1 MKKEKRNL
9 IASALLPGLGQLLS
23 KHYIKAITFMM
34 IHVLFGVI
42 LLSGLS
48 SGVMYKFITLGEKPE
63 VRTLSK
69 TTPGDNSLDYIVNG
83 SLFLIILSMFIVF
96 YIFNMKDSIRLGKF
110 LDDGNSLPSG
120 KEYYEFAADEA
131 FVPVFLTP
139 GALGIVFIVFFPML
153 LTILIAFTN
162 YSGPDHLPPKNLFD
176 WVGFRNFENI
186 LKQKELRYTFFHV
199 AGWTLVWA
207 ILTTVFNFAAGLL
220 LALLTNSKRIKFKGL
235 WRGIF
240 ILPYAIPSFVSLLVF
255 RLIFNGMGPINV
267 FLHSNIPFL
276 TDATY
281 ARTVA
286 ILVNTWVGAPYFMV
300 LIAGALTNISSSLYE
315 ASDIDGANKWQQ
327 FKNITFPML
336 WLQLGSTMIL
346 TFAFNFNNF
355 GAIYLLTNGNPA
367 DGKLRY
373 AGQTDILVS
382 WIYKLTIDN
391 SLYSL
396 AATITIF
403 IFLFVATISLLTFAR
418 SKTFNQ
424 EAVV

>member
-23 KHYIKAITFMM
+23 KHYIKGITFMM

-63 VRTLSK
+63 VRTLFK

-240 ILPYAIPSFVSLLVF
+240 ILPYAIPS
-255 RLIFNGMGPINV
+255 
-267 FLHSNIPFL
+267 
-276 TDATY
+276 
-281 ARTVA
+281 
-286 ILVNTWVGAPYFMV
+286 
-300 LIAGALTNISSSLYE
+300 
-315 ASDIDGANKWQQ
+315 
-327 FKNITFPML
+327 
-336 WLQLGSTMIL
+336 
-346 TFAFNFNNF
+346 
-355 GAIYLLTNGNPA
+355 
-367 DGKLRY
+367 
-373 AGQTDILVS
+373 LVS
-382 WIYKLTIDN
+382 
-391 SLYSL
+391 
-396 AATITIF
+396 
-403 IFLFVATISLLTFAR
+403 
-418 SKTFNQ
+418 
-424 EAVV
+424 

>member
-23 KHYIKAITFMM
+23 KHYIKGITFMM

-63 VRTLSK
+63 VRTLFK

>member
-1 MKKEKRNL
+1 
-9 IASALLPGLGQLLS
+9 
-23 KHYIKAITFMM
+23 MM
-34 IHVLFGVI
+34 IHVLFGMI

-63 VRTLSK
+63 VRTLFK

>member
-9 IASALLPGLGQLLS
+9 IASALFPGLGQLLS
-23 KHYIKAITFMM
+23 KHYIKGITFML
-34 IHVLFGVI
+34 INLLFVVI
-42 LLSGLS
+42 LLSGLTS
-48 SGVMYKFITLGEKPE
+48 DVLYKFITLGDKPE
-63 VRTLSK
+63 VRTLFK
-69 TTPGDNSLDYIVNG
+69 TTPGDNSLDCIVNG
-83 SLFLIILSMFIVF
+83 SLFIIILAMFIAF
-96 YIFNMKDSIRLGKF
+96 YIFNIKDSIRLGKF
-110 LDDGNSLPSG
+110 LDNGNSLPSG
-120 KEYYEFAADEA
+120 KEYYEFASNEA

-139 GALGIVFIVFFPML
+139 GALGIIFVVFFPML
-153 LTILIAFTN
+153 LTVLIAFTN

-207 ILTTVFNFAAGLL
+207 ILTTIFNFTAGLL

-315 ASDIDGANKWQQ
+315 ASDIDGANKLQQ

-367 DGKLRY
+367 DGRLRY

>member
-23 KHYIKAITFMM
+23 KHYIKGITFMM
-34 IHVLFGVI
+34 IHVLFGVT

-63 VRTLSK
+63 VRTLFK

>member
-1 MKKEKRNL
+1 M
-9 IASALLPGLGQLLS
+9 
-23 KHYIKAITFMM
+23 
-34 IHVLFGVI
+34 
-42 LLSGLS
+42 SGLS

-63 VRTLSK
+63 VRTLFK

>member
-9 IASALLPGLGQLLS
+9 IASALFPGLGQLLS
-23 KHYIKAITFMM
+23 KHYIKGITFML
-34 IHVLFGVI
+34 INLLFVVI
-42 LLSGLS
+42 LLSGLTS
-48 SGVMYKFITLGEKPE
+48 DVLYKFITLGDKPE
-63 VRTLSK
+63 VRTLFK
-69 TTPGDNSLDYIVNG
+69 TTPGDNSLDCIVNG
-83 SLFLIILSMFIVF
+83 SLFIIILAMFIAF
-96 YIFNMKDSIRLGKF
+96 YIFNIKDSIRLGKF
-110 LDDGNSLPSG
+110 LDNGNSLPSG
-120 KEYYEFAADEA
+120 KEYYEFASDEA

-139 GALGIVFIVFFPML
+139 GALGIIFVVFFPML
-153 LTILIAFTN
+153 LTVLIAFTN

-207 ILTTVFNFAAGLL
+207 ILTTIFNFTAGLL

-315 ASDIDGANKWQQ
+315 ASDIDGANKLQQ

-367 DGKLRY
+367 DGRLRY

>member
-1 MKKEKRNL
+1 
-9 IASALLPGLGQLLS
+9 
-23 KHYIKAITFMM
+23 MM

-63 VRTLSK
+63 VRTLFK

>member
-23 KHYIKAITFMM
+23 KHYIKGITFMV

-63 VRTLSK
+63 VRTLFK

>member
-63 VRTLSK
+63 VRTLFK

>member
-63 VRTLSK
+63 VRTLFI

>member
-63 VRTLSK
+63 VRTLFK

-267 FLHSNIPFL
+267 FIHSNIPFL
-276 TDATY
+276 TDPTY

>member
-23 KHYIKAITFMM
+23 KHYIKGITFMV

-63 VRTLSK
+63 VRTLFK

-139 GALGIVFIVFFPML
+139 GALGIVFIAFFPML

-255 RLIFNGMGPINV
+255 RLIFNGMSPINV

-403 IFLFVATISLLTFAR
+403 IFLFVL
-418 SKTFNQ
+418 
-424 EAVV
+424 

>member
-23 KHYIKAITFMM
+23 KHYIKGITFVM

-63 VRTLSK
+63 VRTLFK

-355 GAIYLLTNGNPA
+355 GAIYLLTNSNPA

>member
-9 IASALLPGLGQLLS
+9 IASALFPGLGQLLS
-23 KHYIKAITFMM
+23 KHYIKGITFML
-34 IHVLFGVI
+34 INLLFVVI
-42 LLSGLS
+42 LLSGLTS
-48 SGVMYKFITLGEKPE
+48 DVLYKFITLGDKPE
-63 VRTLSK
+63 VRTLFK
-69 TTPGDNSLDYIVNG
+69 TTPGDNSLDCIVNG
-83 SLFLIILSMFIVF
+83 SLFIIVLAMFIAF
-96 YIFNMKDSIRLGKF
+96 YIFNIKDSIRLGKF
-110 LDDGNSLPSG
+110 LDNGNSLPSG
-120 KEYYEFAADEA
+120 KEYYEFASDEA

-139 GALGIVFIVFFPML
+139 GALGIIFVVFFPML
-153 LTILIAFTN
+153 LTVLIAFTN

-207 ILTTVFNFAAGLL
+207 ILTTIFNFTAGLL

-315 ASDIDGANKWQQ
+315 ASDIDGANKLQQ

-367 DGKLRY
+367 DGRLRY

>member
-63 VRTLSK
+63 VRTLFK

-403 IFLFVATISLLTFAR
+403 IFLYLDSICLA
-418 SKTFNQ
+418 
-424 EAVV
+424 

>member
-34 IHVLFGVI
+34 IHVLFGMI

-63 VRTLSK
+63 VRTLFK

>member
-9 IASALLPGLGQLLS
+9 IASALFPGLGQLLS
-23 KHYIKAITFMM
+23 KHYIKGITFML
-34 IHVLFGVI
+34 IHILFVVI

-63 VRTLSK
+63 VRTLFK

>member
-63 VRTLSK
+63 VRTLFK

-382 WIYKLTIDN
+382 WIYKLTID
-391 SLYSL
+391 Y
-396 AATITIF
+396 T
-403 IFLFVATISLLTFAR
+403 V
-418 SKTFNQ
+418 
-424 EAVV
+424 

>member
-9 IASALLPGLGQLLS
+9 IASALFPGLGQLLS
-23 KHYIKAITFMM
+23 KHYIKGITFML
-34 IHVLFGVI
+34 IHILFVVI
-42 LLSGLS
+42 LLSGLT
-48 SGVMYKFITLGEKPE
+48 SGVMYKFITLGDKPE
-63 VRTLSK
+63 VRTLFK

-355 GAIYLLTNGNPA
+355 GAIYLLTNSNPA

>member
-23 KHYIKAITFMM
+23 KHYIKGITFMM
-34 IHVLFGVI
+34 IHVLFGMI

-63 VRTLSK
+63 VRTLFK

>member
-1 MKKEKRNL
+1 
-9 IASALLPGLGQLLS
+9 
-23 KHYIKAITFMM
+23 
-34 IHVLFGVI
+34 
-42 LLSGLS
+42 
-48 SGVMYKFITLGEKPE
+48 
-63 VRTLSK
+63 
-69 TTPGDNSLDYIVNG
+69 
-83 SLFLIILSMFIVF
+83 
-96 YIFNMKDSIRLGKF
+96 MKDSIRLGKF

>member
-1 MKKEKRNL
+1 MKKKKRNL

-63 VRTLSK
+63 VRTLFI

>member
-9 IASALLPGLGQLLS
+9 IASALFPGLGQLLS
-23 KHYIKAITFMM
+23 KHYIKGITFML
-34 IHVLFGVI
+34 INLLFVVI
-42 LLSGLS
+42 LLSGLTS
-48 SGVMYKFITLGEKPE
+48 DVLYKFITLGDKPE
-63 VRTLSK
+63 VRTLFK
-69 TTPGDNSLDYIVNG
+69 TTPGDNSLDCIVNG
-83 SLFLIILSMFIVF
+83 SLFIIILAMFIAF
-96 YIFNMKDSIRLGKF
+96 YIFNIKDSIRLGKF
-110 LDDGNSLPSG
+110 LDNGSSLPSG
-120 KEYYEFAADEA
+120 KEYYEFASDEA

-139 GALGIVFIVFFPML
+139 GALGIIFVVFFPML
-153 LTILIAFTN
+153 LTVLIAFTN

-207 ILTTVFNFAAGLL
+207 ILTTIFNFTAGLL

-315 ASDIDGANKWQQ
+315 ASDIDGANKLQQ

-367 DGKLRY
+367 DGRLRY

>member
-63 VRTLSK
+63 VRTLFK

-300 LIAGALTNISSSLYE
+300 LIVGALTNISSSLYE

>member
-9 IASALLPGLGQLLS
+9 IASALFPGLGQLLS
-23 KHYIKAITFMM
+23 KHYIKGITF
-34 IHVLFGVI
+34 IVINILFLVI

-48 SGVMYKFITLGEKPE
+48 SGILYKFITLGDKPE
-63 VRTLSK
+63 VRTLFK

-83 SLFLIILSMFIVF
+83 SLFLIILAMFIVF
-96 YIFNMKDSIRLGKF
+96 YIFNIKDSVRLGKF
-110 LDDGNSLPSG
+110 LDNGNSLPSG
-120 KEYYEFAADEA
+120 KEYYEFVADEA

-162 YSGPDHLPPKNLFD
+162 YSGPNHLPPKNLFD

-207 ILTTVFNFAAGLL
+207 VLTTVFNFAAGLL

>member
-23 KHYIKAITFMM
+23 KHYIKGITFMM

-63 VRTLSK
+63 VRTLFK

-186 LKQKELRYTFFHV
+186 LKQKELLYTFFHV

>member
-1 MKKEKRNL
+1 
-9 IASALLPGLGQLLS
+9 
-23 KHYIKAITFMM
+23 
-34 IHVLFGVI
+34 
-42 LLSGLS
+42 
-48 SGVMYKFITLGEKPE
+48 
-63 VRTLSK
+63 
-69 TTPGDNSLDYIVNG
+69 
-83 SLFLIILSMFIVF
+83 
-96 YIFNMKDSIRLGKF
+96 
-110 LDDGNSLPSG
+110 
-120 KEYYEFAADEA
+120 
-131 FVPVFLTP
+131 
-139 GALGIVFIVFFPML
+139 
-153 LTILIAFTN
+153 
-162 YSGPDHLPPKNLFD
+162 
-176 WVGFRNFENI
+176 
-186 LKQKELRYTFFHV
+186 
-199 AGWTLVWA
+199 
-207 ILTTVFNFAAGLL
+207 
-220 LALLTNSKRIKFKGL
+220 
-235 WRGIF
+235 
-240 ILPYAIPSFVSLLVF
+240 
-255 RLIFNGMGPINV
+255 
-267 FLHSNIPFL
+267 
-276 TDATY
+276 
-281 ARTVA
+281 
-286 ILVNTWVGAPYFMV
+286 MV

-315 ASDIDGANKWQQ
+315 ASDIDGTNKWQQ

>member
-23 KHYIKAITFMM
+23 KHYIKGITFMM

-63 VRTLSK
+63 VRTLFK

-255 RLIFNGMGPINV
+255 RMIFNGMGPINV

>member
-63 VRTLSK
+63 VRTLFK

-153 LTILIAFTN
+153 LTI
-162 YSGPDHLPPKNLFD
+162 
-176 WVGFRNFENI
+176 
-186 LKQKELRYTFFHV
+186 
-199 AGWTLVWA
+199 
-207 ILTTVFNFAAGLL
+207 
-220 LALLTNSKRIKFKGL
+220 
-235 WRGIF
+235 
-240 ILPYAIPSFVSLLVF
+240 
-255 RLIFNGMGPINV
+255 
-267 FLHSNIPFL
+267 
-276 TDATY
+276 
-281 ARTVA
+281 
-286 ILVNTWVGAPYFMV
+286 
-300 LIAGALTNISSSLYE
+300 
-315 ASDIDGANKWQQ
+315 
-327 FKNITFPML
+327 
-336 WLQLGSTMIL
+336 
-346 TFAFNFNNF
+346 
-355 GAIYLLTNGNPA
+355 
-367 DGKLRY
+367 
-373 AGQTDILVS
+373 
-382 WIYKLTIDN
+382 
-391 SLYSL
+391 
-396 AATITIF
+396 
-403 IFLFVATISLLTFAR
+403 
-418 SKTFNQ
+418 
-424 EAVV
+424 

>member
-9 IASALLPGLGQLLS
+9 VASALFPGLGQLLS
-23 KHYIKAITFMM
+23 KHYIKGITFMV
-34 IHVLFGVI
+34 IHVLLGVI

-63 VRTLSK
+63 VRTLFK

>member
-63 VRTLSK
+63 VRTLFK

-83 SLFLIILSMFIVF
+83 SLLLIILSMFIVF